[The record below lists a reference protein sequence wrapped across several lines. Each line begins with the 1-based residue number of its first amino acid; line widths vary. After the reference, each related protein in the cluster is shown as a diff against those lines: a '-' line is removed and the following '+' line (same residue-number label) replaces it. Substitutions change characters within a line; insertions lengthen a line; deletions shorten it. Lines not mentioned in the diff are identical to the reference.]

1 MNLERRYT
9 PAYHSFSYETRRARM
24 SKVVI
29 DMSMSLD
36 GFVAGPDAGVTAC
49 WRSTPERRKRAIGDH
64 NGRQA
69 VG

>member
-1 MNLERRYT
+1 MNE
-9 PAYHSFSYETRRARM
+9 
-24 SKVVI
+24 VVI

-36 GFVAGPDAGVTAC
+36 GFVAGPDDG
-49 WRSTPERRKRAIGDH
+49 RQHPLGRQGRKREIGDH

>member
-9 PAYHSFSYETRRARM
+9 PAYHSFQLRNEESTM

-36 GFVAGPDAGVTAC
+36 GFVAGPDDG
-49 WRSTPERRKRAIGDH
+49 REHPLGRQGRKRAIGEH